1 MIRYARL
8 FWISWLFN
16 VKQLTR
22 SGLFVFTSVIEPLI
36 MATLAYYLFQAGRQP
51 GSLLYSALAAG
62 LMGVWTSTLFGSGGV
77 VSWQRWQGT
86 LESVVVSPPPFI
98 SVLFPLTVATAS
110 IGFYSL
116 AATLLWGRLVF
127 GIPLEF
133 EHPFL
138 FALAVPVTV
147 VSLGVLGMVIGSS
160 FVLYRNAN
168 ALSNM
173 LEFPVWIV
181 TGVIVPLSLIPGWV
195 HPISWV
201 LAPTWGYEAVRNA
214 ALGGEVAEGLLMC
227 AALGV
232 VYFGVAAWFIRL
244 FEIRARER
252 ATLALT

>member
-138 FALAVPVTV
+138 FALALPVTTIG
-147 VSLGVLGMVIGSS
+147 LGLLGLVMAST
-160 FVLYRNAN
+160 FVLYRHAS
-168 ALSNM
+168 AFSNL
-173 LEFPVWIV
+173 LEYPVWLV
-181 TGVIVPLSLIPGWV
+181 SGLLVPIALLPGWAE
-195 HPISWV
+195 PISWL
-201 LAPTWGYEAVRNA
+201 LAPTWGVRAVRDA
-214 ALGGEVAEGLLMC
+214 ALGGDPLAEIGMCVALS
-227 AALGV
+227 AAYLAIGTV
-232 VYFGVAAWFIRL
+232 TMANFERL
-244 FEIRARER
+244 ARSR
-252 ATLALT
+252 ATLSLI